1 MRTAYIRAWMRAV
14 SSASWTLIT
23 HFLASPS
30 TGAHRRVEGAKL
42 KDLSGNVYSNIL
54 RKIKTKKQWLRS
66 VSHIFAASFALMRL
80 AMRTQSRPNDPPARV
95 TQSTQLLW
103 YAIPPEV
110 KSSLAQKRQKRPSPQ
125 EVSSGSTA
133 FNRACSKVYKARM
146 EIILV

>member
-80 AMRTQSRPNDPPARV
+80 PMRTQGRPNDPPARV

-125 EVSSGSTA
+125 EVSCSSTA
-133 FNRACSKVYKARM
+133 FIIACSKVFKARM